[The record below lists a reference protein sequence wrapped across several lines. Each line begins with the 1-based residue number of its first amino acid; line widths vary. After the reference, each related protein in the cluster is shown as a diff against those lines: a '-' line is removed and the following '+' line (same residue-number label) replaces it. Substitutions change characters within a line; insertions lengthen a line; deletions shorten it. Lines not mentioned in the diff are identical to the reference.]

1 MDWGGF
7 EAEGRISAEVLLDEQ
22 TCKIVSYQRQ
32 SPLSRLTQSAE
43 PVYFVETLLRFL
55 PTRSPHPDSPLL
67 RPELLQD
74 EEMDEV
80 VFGGKTH
87 PQAQERASLIIAHN
101 TKHLVQA
108 LESHSEMFTNS
119 QELEE
124 LLNVWGLG
132 EGQLGA
138 VLGQARQGWLRRIL
152 EAEMAARCLRGFFR
166 FDMQNCLLL
175 QGDRLAP
182 PQRQAERER
191 RRAIN
196 FLNVVLGNTDST
208 FRLWRS
214 LNGLCRTSYGC
225 DCWHEDFSQLNL
237 PYLLQALQTHLG
249 LVLAPSAAARPCF
262 SSTNSLPE

>member
-1 MDWGGF
+1 MSIDSLEDYAF
-7 EAEGRISAEVLLDEQ
+7 LDPRVTLILAEWLSPDGLSARA
-22 TCKIVSYQRQ
+22 C
-32 SPLSRLTQSAE
+32 
-43 PVYFVETLLRFL
+43 
-55 PTRSPHPDSPLL
+55 
-67 RPELLQD
+67 ELL
-74 EEMDEV
+74 V
-80 VFGGKTH
+80 G
-87 PQAQERASLIIAHN
+87 RAGWP
-101 TKHLVQA
+101 VQRV
-108 LESHSEMFTNS
+108 
-119 QELEE
+119 E
-124 LLNVWGLG
+124 LLHAGIGAYWKRAGGLSARSGYLPAPRARNV
-132 EGQLGA
+132 A
-138 VLGQARQGWLRRIL
+138 VVHAPDAVRPFCQMLNASTWTLYACDL
-152 EAEMAARCLRGFFR
+152 DPDTSHFELVAY
-166 FDMQNCLLL
+166 LLL

-214 LNGLCRTSYGC
+214 LNGLCRTTYGC